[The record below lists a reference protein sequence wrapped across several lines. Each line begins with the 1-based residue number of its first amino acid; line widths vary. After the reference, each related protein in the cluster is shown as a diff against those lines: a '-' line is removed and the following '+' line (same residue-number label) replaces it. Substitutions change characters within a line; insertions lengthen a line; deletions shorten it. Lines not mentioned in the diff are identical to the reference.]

1 MNTENEPL
9 TEQELLEQKQQEA
22 LKKARIYENNRH
34 LRNLYQSR
42 LTDENLTAIERRYY
56 SDMLTLVNDP
66 IQKTE
71 INKFWNHIQLRRDIY
86 DNKVEYLQEVIEY
99 LRELVVQVGSPD
111 ISLHVRNNIVRKAA
125 NKEFLNDPEFKS
137 LIKNRIKNNY

>member
-9 TEQELLEQKQQEA
+9 TEQELLEQQQLEA

-42 LTDENLTAIERRYY
+42 LTDESLTAIERRYY

-66 IQKTE
+66 SQKTE
-71 INKFWNHIQLRRDIY
+71 INKFWNHVQLRRDIY
-86 DNKVEYLQEVIEY
+86 DNKIEYLHEVIEY
-99 LRELVVQVGSPD
+99 LRELVVQVGDPNL
-111 ISLHVRNNIVRKAA
+111 SLHVRNNIVRKAA

>member
-9 TEQELLEQKQQEA
+9 TEQELLEQQQQEA

-66 IQKTE
+66 SQKTE
-71 INKFWNHIQLRRDIY
+71 INKFWNHVQLRRDIY

-99 LRELVVQVGSPD
+99 LRELVVQVGDPNL
-111 ISLHVRNNIVRKAA
+111 SLHVRNNIVRKAA

-137 LIKNRIKNNY
+137 LIKSRIKNNY

>member
-9 TEQELLEQKQQEA
+9 TEQELLEQQQLEA

-42 LTDENLTAIERRYY
+42 LTDESLTAIERRYY

-66 IQKTE
+66 SQKTE
-71 INKFWNHIQLRRDIY
+71 INKFWNHVQLRRDIY
-86 DNKVEYLQEVIEY
+86 DNKIEYLHEVIEY
-99 LRELVVQVGSPD
+99 LRELVVQVGDPNL
-111 ISLHVRNNIVRKAA
+111 SLHIRNNIVRKAA
-125 NKEFLNDPEFKS
+125 NKKFLNDPEFKS

>member
-71 INKFWNHIQLRRDIY
+71 INKFLNHIQLRRDIY

>member
-9 TEQELLEQKQQEA
+9 TEQELLEQQQLEA

-42 LTDENLTAIERRYY
+42 LTDESLTAIERRYY

-66 IQKTE
+66 SHKTE

-86 DNKVEYLQEVIEY
+86 DNKIEYLHEVIEY

-125 NKEFLNDPEFKS
+125 NKEFLNDSEFKS

>member
-9 TEQELLEQKQQEA
+9 TEQELLEQRQEEA

-66 IQKTE
+66 SQKTE
-71 INKFWNHIQLRRDIY
+71 INKFWNHIQLRRDMY
-86 DNKVEYLQEVIEY
+86 DNKVEYLQEVVEY
-99 LRELVVQVGSPD
+99 LRELVIQVGDPNV
-111 ISLHVRNNIVRKAA
+111 SLHVKNSIVRKSA

>member
-9 TEQELLEQKQQEA
+9 TEQELLEQQQLEA

-66 IQKTE
+66 SQKTE
-71 INKFWNHIQLRRDIY
+71 INKFWNHVQLRRDIY
-86 DNKVEYLQEVIEY
+86 DNKIEYLHEVIEY
-99 LRELVVQVGSPD
+99 LRELVVQVGDPNL
-111 ISLHVRNNIVRKAA
+111 SLHVRNNIVRKAA